1 MENCKISVIIPIYN
15 GELWIERCLNSLLN
29 QNDKSKFPLEII
41 LINDG
46 STDGTSK
53 IIDFYQL
60 NHNEVR
66 VIHTDNRGVSNARNT
81 GLNLSTGKYVTF
93 IDVDDYVDSDFF
105 EKLMDGVKHD
115 TDIICGGF
123 KAEYG
128 GTIITKFYPETQ
140 LEDSEKILRAY
151 FGGELLNINVWGKV
165 FKAELAK
172 KVMFNSRYKVGEDK
186 LYLFECF
193 LLARKVTISNTC
205 GYHYF
210 VNQSSVMRERFTDK
224 KLDGLLASEDMCHRA
239 INHYPNL
246 RNEIESWLIDVK
258 CRACDELFTVRY
270 SGQYKEIYDKLIND
284 IRDYS
289 IIKKAKYSSKKHLI
303 VFLIMRASPGLYRYI
318 KENTKLQYR

>member
-1 MENCKISVIIPIYN
+1 MENSKISVIIPVYN

-41 LINDG
+41 IINDG

-53 IIDFYQL
+53 IIDLYQL

-66 VIHTDNRGVSNARNT
+66 VIHTENRGVSNARNT
-81 GLNLSTGKYVTF
+81 GLNLSTGEYITF
-93 IDVDDYVDSDFF
+93 IDVDDYVDSDYF

-128 GTIITKFYPETQ
+128 GTIITKSYSETQ
-140 LEDSEKILRAY
+140 LEDGEEILRAY

-239 INHYPNL
+239 VQLYPTL
-246 RNEIESWLIDVK
+246 RNEVESWLIDVK
-258 CRACDELFTVRY
+258 CRACDELFVVCHSDEYKHLYDELLKDIRRYPILKKARY
-270 SGQYKEIYDKLIND
+270 SS
-284 IRDYS
+284 R
-289 IIKKAKYSSKKHLI
+289 KHFI

-318 KENTKLQYR
+318 KKNTKLQYR